1 MDALLLEIVERLQ
14 SRCGDGC
21 QGSLIADEAET
32 EQILRSLGADGSGKG
47 RQLIV
52 AMISGYLKLP
62 PGCSLRLNDRITN
75 HPDGSVTR
83 HGRLYVHQ
91 GPIQAH
97 IQPQPQ
103 SVEPHS

>member
-21 QGSLIADEAET
+21 QGSLIASEHET
-32 EQILRSLGADGSGKG
+32 EQILRSLGADESGKG

-52 AMISGYLKLP
+52 AMVSSHLKLP
-62 PGCSLRLNDRITN
+62 PGCSLRLNERVVN
-75 HPDGSVTR
+75 HPDGSITR
-83 HGRLYVHQ
+83 HGRLYIHQ

-103 SVEPHS
+103 SVEPRS